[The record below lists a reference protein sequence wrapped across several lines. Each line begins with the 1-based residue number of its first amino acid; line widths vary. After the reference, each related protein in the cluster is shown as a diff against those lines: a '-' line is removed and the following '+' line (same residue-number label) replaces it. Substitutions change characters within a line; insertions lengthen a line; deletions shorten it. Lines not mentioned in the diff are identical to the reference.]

1 MYTMAQYL
9 KDSVSME
16 GQLYPQPRVR
26 YTTSTPDPDTGLH
39 SGTGHTDSPLR
50 SLLSRLG
57 LFRKVS
63 ASLI

>member
-16 GQLYPQPRVR
+16 GQLYTQPRVR
-26 YTTSTPDPDTGLH
+26 YTPSTPDAGLR
-39 SGTGHTDSPLR
+39 SGTGHPDSPLR

-57 LFRKVS
+57 LFRKAS
-63 ASLI
+63 ASLV